1 MKSVASSKFLA
12 PSLFITFVLFTP
24 FILPGKSPTHNKTIT
39 LPKRR
44 SGHVSPAPIHW
55 VSQFLQVSDPGHGV
69 VSPPLRAPQISPE
82 FARFIDHVFD
92 GQSGVV
98 RGIYVADVLAL
109 SVVQQPAKDWT
120 YVSSKLGDATEFQS
134 ASKNGIL
141 GLLAHNYLSGR
152 SFYNLKPGEQVD
164 VVYGDGAVKYYR
176 VSNIYQ
182 YQKIDPTDLSSNLVD
197 LSTGKIVSS
206 GHVFEQFYDGSD
218 HVTLQTCLE
227 KNGLSTWGLYFVVAQ
242 PIPASN

>member
-1 MKSVASSKFLA
+1 MKFVIPAKFLA
-12 PSLFITFVLFTP
+12 PSLLITFVLFTP
-24 FILPGKSPTHNKTIT
+24 LILPGKSPTLDKTIIS
-39 LPKRR
+39 PKSQ
-44 SGHVSPAPIHW
+44 SGHVSPVPIHW

-69 VSPPLRAPQISPE
+69 VSPPLSAPQISPE

-98 RGIYVADVLAL
+98 RGIYVAGVLAL
-109 SVVQQPAKDWT
+109 RVVQQPAKDWT
-120 YVSSKLGDATEFQS
+120 YVSSKLGDATEFQN

-176 VSNIYQ
+176 VSNIYR
-182 YQKIDPTDLSSNLVD
+182 YQKIDPTDLSSSLVD
-197 LSTGKIVSS
+197 LSTGKVVSS

-218 HVTLQTCLE
+218 HLTLQTCLE

-242 PIPASN
+242 PVAVPN